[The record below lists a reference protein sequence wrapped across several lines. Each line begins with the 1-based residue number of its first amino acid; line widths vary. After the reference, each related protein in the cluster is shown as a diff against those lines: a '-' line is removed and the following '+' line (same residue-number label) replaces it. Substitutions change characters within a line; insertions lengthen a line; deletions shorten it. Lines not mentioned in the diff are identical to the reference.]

1 MSIIDSRE
9 LQDEINDLQAQENEP
24 DGLEAEEQD
33 RLNALVALADEVGGE
48 WEYGAALIPE
58 GEFEDHARDLAEETG
73 AIPSEYTWPISCIDW
88 EQAARE
94 LSMDYTTV
102 ELEGVTYYVRP

>member
-1 MSIIDSRE
+1 MSVIDSRE
-9 LQDEINDLQAQENEP
+9 LQDEIDDL
-24 DGLEAEEQD
+24 
-33 RLNALVALADEVGGE
+33 LADEERDETDEARLKALQVLADHVGGE

-58 GEFEDHARDLAEETG
+58 SEFEDHARDLAEEMG
-73 AIPSEYTWPISCIDW
+73 AIPSSYTWPISCIDW